1 MQLQAQVTGTS
12 IASLRGGT
20 MMTLYTAGIDLVRSE
35 LVALGPEGPY
45 RLTVNY
51 GKGSIVEYFH
61 HVNEALAREAEIEQ
75 LVRAARGVPAG
86 KGVAA

>member
-1 MQLQAQVTGTS
+1 
-12 IASLRGGT
+12 
-20 MMTLYTAGIDLVRSE
+20 MTLYTAGNDLIRSE
-35 LVALGPEGPY
+35 LIALGPDGPY

-75 LVRAARGVPAG
+75 LLRAARGVPTG

>member
-1 MQLQAQVTGTS
+1 VQLPAKVAGTS
-12 IASLRGGT
+12 IASVRGGT
-20 MMTLYTAGIDLVRSE
+20 RMNLYTAGIDLVRSE
-35 LVALGPEGPY
+35 LIALGPEGPY

-61 HVNEALAREAEIEQ
+61 HVNAALAREAEIEQ
-75 LVRAARGVPAG
+75 LMRAARGVPVG